1 VLSRHVSEA
10 HIAARNE
17 CGRAFDLEMLCECFI
32 RQNVFRMHID
42 IQCNFQGG
50 VIDPHCRT
58 DLGQDVDAPDVA
70 PAREVGF
77 ENRPLHRC
85 LFPQRAGQ
93 LDRFMGLPRART
105 DRSPCESHA
114 MLLRHIRDDRPLL
127 VGKRWQRRHCRGPQ
141 LECAACHRYAA
152 RFFQLF
158 YALQR
163 EERERA
169 DVIGKNG
176 NLHNRNFPALVAY
189 GKPEHIRSIMHL
201 SENVRGLEGSAT
213 LAIAALTR
221 ELRAQGREIIDLGV
235 GEPDFR
241 TPEFISAAGIAAIE
255 QGNTQYTP
263 VPGIAPLRQAIAARI
278 TNDTGHNASPDGVV
292 VSSGAKQALFNACFT
307 LFGPGDTVLV
317 PVPFWTSYPALVRL
331 ARAETRY
338 VPAAFERSFKITP
351 ADLDAAHDDTVR
363 GLIINSPSNPAG
375 TVYTKKELESIARW
389 AAERDV
395 WIISDEIYSRI
406 FFAGERAASMLDLDD
421 ALLDKVV
428 VVDGASKVFAM
439 TGWRLG
445 YSYSRTPL
453 AKEMTSLQSQ
463 ITSGASSPAQYAAL
477 AGYKDEARARPA
489 VQAMVRV
496 FQQRRDKVLAQL
508 AADLP
513 AAVPVAPEGAF
524 YIFLKVDAFY
534 TSEIDGSAAFCSW
547 LLENTG
553 IAAVPGSAFGDDR
566 FIRMSLAAPNAALA
580 EAVRRMGEKLSKA
593 ELAHQ

>member
-1 VLSRHVSEA
+1 
-10 HIAARNE
+10 
-17 CGRAFDLEMLCECFI
+17 
-32 RQNVFRMHID
+32 
-42 IQCNFQGG
+42 
-50 VIDPHCRT
+50 
-58 DLGQDVDAPDVA
+58 
-70 PAREVGF
+70 
-77 ENRPLHRC
+77 
-85 LFPQRAGQ
+85 
-93 LDRFMGLPRART
+93 
-105 DRSPCESHA
+105 
-114 MLLRHIRDDRPLL
+114 
-127 VGKRWQRRHCRGPQ
+127 
-141 LECAACHRYAA
+141 
-152 RFFQLF
+152 
-158 YALQR
+158 
-163 EERERA
+163 
-169 DVIGKNG
+169 
-176 NLHNRNFPALVAY
+176 
-189 GKPEHIRSIMHL
+189 MHL
-201 SENVRGLEGSAT
+201 SENVRGIEGSAT

-263 VPGIAPLRQAIAARI
+263 VPGIAPLRQAIARRI
-278 TNDTGHNASPDGVV
+278 TADTSHAASADGVV
-292 VSSGAKQALFNACFT
+292 VSTGAKQALFNACFT
-307 LFGPGDTVLV
+307 LFGPGDTVLI

-331 ARAETRY
+331 ARADARY

-351 ADLDAAHDDTVR
+351 AELDAAYDEKVR

-375 TVYTKKELESIARW
+375 TVYTRNELEGIARW

-421 ALLDKVV
+421 ALLEKVV

-508 AADLP
+508 AAELP
-513 AAVPVAPEGAF
+513 AAVPVQPEGAF

-534 TSEIDGSAAFCSW
+534 TDEMQGSAAFCSW

-553 IAAVPGSAFGDDR
+553 IAVVPGSAFGDDR

-593 ELAHQ
+593 ELANQ

>member
-1 VLSRHVSEA
+1 
-10 HIAARNE
+10 
-17 CGRAFDLEMLCECFI
+17 
-32 RQNVFRMHID
+32 
-42 IQCNFQGG
+42 
-50 VIDPHCRT
+50 
-58 DLGQDVDAPDVA
+58 
-70 PAREVGF
+70 
-77 ENRPLHRC
+77 
-85 LFPQRAGQ
+85 
-93 LDRFMGLPRART
+93 
-105 DRSPCESHA
+105 
-114 MLLRHIRDDRPLL
+114 
-127 VGKRWQRRHCRGPQ
+127 
-141 LECAACHRYAA
+141 
-152 RFFQLF
+152 
-158 YALQR
+158 
-163 EERERA
+163 
-169 DVIGKNG
+169 
-176 NLHNRNFPALVAY
+176 
-189 GKPEHIRSIMHL
+189 MHL

-263 VPGIAPLRQAIAARI
+263 VPGIAPLRQAIANRI
-278 TNDTGHNASPDGVV
+278 TADTGHPASADGVV
-292 VSSGAKQALFNACFT
+292 VSTGAKQALFNACFT
-307 LFGPGDTVLV
+307 LFGPGDTVLI

-331 ARAETRY
+331 ARADSRY

-351 ADLDAAHDDTVR
+351 ADLDAVYDGKVR

-375 TVYTKKELESIARW
+375 TVYTKNELESIARW

-406 FFAGERAASMLDLDD
+406 FFGGERAASMLDLDD
-421 ALLDKVV
+421 ALLDKIV

-496 FQQRRDKVLAQL
+496 FQQRRDKVIAQL

-513 AAVPVAPEGAF
+513 EAVPVQPEGAF
-524 YIFLKVDAFY
+524 YVFLKVDAFY
-534 TSEIDGSAAFCSW
+534 TDEMNGSGAFCSW

-553 IAAVPGSAFGDDR
+553 IAVVPGSAFGDDR

-593 ELAHQ
+593 ELANK